1 MWKKTWQKNSH
12 HVGSLEILALHL
24 HFDKATICWAGKKWH
39 SSGRFT
45 HIGLTTLSIIKQETR
60 GWVQSWFS
68 FNRRMMHCPPPNKLW
83 TILPKQWW
91 MGTFLTQDL
100 KKIQT
105 TNQCFDIRDTLQ
117 NIQNGGRSKDLLF
130 KTLFGCV
137 WRWFPG
143 NPQRSAD

>member
-60 GWVQSWFS
+60 GGYSLGSLSTGAWCTV
-68 FNRRMMHCPPPNKLW
+68 HPPINCEQYFLSNDEWALFLLRIWKKSKPP
-83 TILPKQWW
+83 TSVSISEILY
-91 MGTFLTQDL
+91 
-100 KKIQT
+100 KI
-105 TNQCFDIRDTLQ
+105 
-117 NIQNGGRSKDLLF
+117 SKMVVD
-130 KTLFGCV
+130 
-137 WRWFPG
+137 
-143 NPQRSAD
+143 QRICC